1 MHEILPL
8 LLTATFQSN
17 KSLDSDMAH
26 TTFYYFVQETCISYM
41 DHKGFS
47 AKGACTRVFV
57 SHAMPAS
64 LF

>member
-1 MHEILPL
+1 MHEILPF

-17 KSLDSDMAH
+17 KSLDAEMAH

-47 AKGACTRVFV
+47 AKGACTGVLVNR
-57 SHAMPAS
+57 AMPAS